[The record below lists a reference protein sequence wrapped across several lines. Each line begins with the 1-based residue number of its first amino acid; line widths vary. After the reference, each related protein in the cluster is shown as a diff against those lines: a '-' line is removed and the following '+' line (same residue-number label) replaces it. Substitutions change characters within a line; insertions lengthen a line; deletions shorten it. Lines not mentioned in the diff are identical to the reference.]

1 MGTKEQRI
9 ELLKGMNQYI
19 IDLGDEL
26 AYDAWFSMGVP
37 DEATDDDYEFIA
49 EDLDHW
55 VFVCNIFGAIIK
67 EFEEQRERVLVTRE
81 AAGRPI
87 ILT

>member
-19 IDLGDEL
+19 IDLGDEEV
-26 AYDAWFSMGVP
+26 YETWFSLGVP

-49 EDLDHW
+49 EDIEEW
-55 VFVCNIFGAIIK
+55 VYICQLFGRLIK
-67 EFEEQRERVLVTRE
+67 RYDE
-81 AAGRPI
+81 
-87 ILT
+87 

>member
-37 DEATDDDYEFIA
+37 DEAIEDDYESIA

-67 EFEEQRERVLVTRE
+67 KFEDCE
-81 AAGRPI
+81 G
-87 ILT
+87 